1 EQDPDRIVEQQQDE
15 DAGEND
21 QAGAPATA
29 TAQEGG
35 PAQPAP
41 GSLLEQDVVAHSGVP
56 STAAQD
62 SFFALTR
69 RPQPSILGDGAA
81 PQSQG
86 HPARRAAYGRRKPT
100 ISSTSRMI
108 GSARDRARAAPSRST
123 VSISA

>member
-1 EQDPDRIVEQQQDE
+1 MLSRKAPGRNQGSL
-15 DAGEND
+15 AG
-21 QAGAPATA
+21 QACWRTSRSMSAAATATARLACGDTSPGPKFGSSSIRFTNKAA

-69 RPQPSILGDGAA
+69 RPQPSILG
-81 PQSQG
+81 
-86 HPARRAAYGRRKPT
+86 
-100 ISSTSRMI
+100 
-108 GSARDRARAAPSRST
+108 
-123 VSISA
+123 